1 MKSSI
6 FIVTDVPPDPG
17 YTAGQVLHTII
28 ASAPDIH
35 FQLVWIN
42 QSGLPGHVTVPA
54 NCSFSSVL
62 NLEFTGFWMRVAHLL
77 ARVGAPSPWLH
88 KLSMIVRTAMWLAK
102 TALTGVRLGL
112 YLRRSPARLAWFVVQ
127 GEKTVLCY
135 AVASLISGKKLVLH
149 QWDPVTWWMTHKN
162 RPRKLVPLVRALLE
176 RLERRAALNIVP
188 SDAWRDRLLAEG
200 KQCIRLDNF
209 FPDPPDVA
217 SAGQHTVLV
226 SEPSVVHAVFVGQ
239 FYSNNELDLLLEA
252 AGRALGGMGKSLLVH
267 YFGYGSP
274 SATSRYYRI
283 VSHGA
288 LPRDE
293 LVKRISKWDLA
304 LLPYPTEDRFADA
317 SSLSFP
323 SKSRLY
329 LAAGLPILSW
339 TRKGASPDT
348 FYRQWY
354 GEHYHN
360 AGQDEGL
367 DTFLEK
373 IASATQEQRRGR
385 FSAAQDLL
393 AKKFSY
399 SSEFVPFKNF
409 LLQNA

>member
-6 FIVTDVPPDPG
+6 FIVTDVPPDAG
-17 YTAGQVLHTII
+17 YTAGQVLHAII

-42 QSGLPGHVTVPA
+42 QSGLPGHVTIPE
-54 NCSFSSVL
+54 NCSFSRVL
-62 NLEFTGFWMRVAHLL
+62 NVELTGLWLRVGHLL
-77 ARVGAPSPWLH
+77 GRLGARSAWLH
-88 KLSMIVRTAMWLAK
+88 KLSMLVRTGMWLAK
-102 TALTGVRLGL
+102 TALTGVRVGL
-112 YLRRSPARLAWFVVQ
+112 HLRRSHARLAWFVVQ

-135 AVASLISGKKLVLH
+135 AVASLICGKKLVLH

-162 RPRKLVPLVRALLE
+162 RPRKLVPLVRGLLD

-188 SDAWRDRLLAEG
+188 SDAWRDRLLAED

-209 FPDPPDVA
+209 FPDPDLA
-217 SAGQHTVLV
+217 SAGQHTLLV

-252 AGRALGGMGKSLLVH
+252 TGRALGGMGKSLLVH
-267 YFGYGSP
+267 YFGSGSP
-274 SATSRYYRI
+274 AATSRYYRI

-288 LPRDE
+288 VSRDE

-323 SKSRLY
+323 SKSRVY

-339 TRKGASPDT
+339 TRKGASPDA

-354 GEHYHN
+354 GDHYHN
-360 AGQDEGL
+360 AAQDDGL
-367 DTFLEK
+367 DAFLGK
-373 IASATQEQRRGR
+373 IAVATPEQRRER
-385 FSAAQDLL
+385 YSSAQNLVAQ
-393 AKKFSY
+393 KFSY
-399 SSEFVPFKNF
+399 SSEYVPFKNF

>member
-1 MKSSI
+1 
-6 FIVTDVPPDPG
+6 
-17 YTAGQVLHTII
+17 
-28 ASAPDIH
+28 
-35 FQLVWIN
+35 
-42 QSGLPGHVTVPA
+42 
-54 NCSFSSVL
+54 
-62 NLEFTGFWMRVAHLL
+62 
-77 ARVGAPSPWLH
+77 
-88 KLSMIVRTAMWLAK
+88 MWLAK
-102 TALTGVRLGL
+102 TALMGVRLGL
-112 YLRRSPARLAWFVVQ
+112 HLRRSSARLAWFVVQ

-135 AVASLISGKKLVLH
+135 FVASLICGKKLVLQ

-162 RPRKLVPLVRALLE
+162 RPRKLVPLVRGLLE

-188 SDAWRDRLLAEG
+188 SDAWRERLLAGG

-209 FPDPPDVA
+209 FPDPDIGPAV
-217 SAGQHTVLV
+217 QQMVLV
-226 SEPSVVHAVFVGQ
+226 SDPSVVHAVFIGQ

-252 AGRALGGMGKSLLVH
+252 AGRALGGMGKFLLVH
-267 YFGYGSP
+267 YFGHGSP
-274 SATSRYYRI
+274 SATSRHYRI

-304 LLPYPTEDRFADA
+304 LLPYPTEARFADA

-339 TRKGASPDT
+339 TSKGASPDT

-360 AGQDEGL
+360 AAQDEGL
-367 DTFLEK
+367 DTFLAK
-373 IASATQEQRRGR
+373 IALATPEQRRVR
-385 FSAAQDLL
+385 FSAAQGVV
-393 AKKFSY
+393 AEKFSY